1 MTTVFYISQLPK
13 SSKMLKK
20 DILNTDLIQ
29 GYKER
34 LKPEVL
40 TKMITLYA
48 QQSSL
53 YFNDIEE
60 ALAALPN
67 TQNDSI
73 SHLAVNKEEELALIE
88 KYEAWKSACHKMKG
102 AAASIGLLS
111 VYEFAKEMEHMEGGK
126 DEKIAMFFQLKQSN
140 KDCIEAYLQLLH
152 R

>member
-1 MTTVFYISQLPK
+1 
-13 SSKMLKK
+13 MLKK

-48 QQSSL
+48 QQSNVYIS
-53 YFNDIEE
+53 DIEE
-60 ALAALPN
+60 ALAALPTTN
-67 TQNDSI
+67 NDSI
-73 SHLAVNKEEELALIE
+73 THLAVSKAEELALVE
-88 KYEAWKSACHKMKG
+88 KHETWKSTCHKMKG

-111 VYEFAKEMEHMEGGK
+111 VYDLAKEMEHMEGAK
-126 DEKIAMFFQLKQSN
+126 DEKIAMFIQLKQSN
-140 KDCIEAYLQLLH
+140 KDSIESYLQFLH